1 MATKP
6 TYQELGKQVRDSGVA
21 ESIRTWEEDELKE
34 IFSMSLD
41 MICIADLNSTN
52 FIKVNPAFTDS
63 LGYTENELL
72 GKPFMDLVHPE
83 DLDSTLALI
92 GQKLNLG
99 INVLNFENR
108 YRRKNGVYIW
118 LSWSAHPNLEKGV
131 AYAIARDINARK
143 AVEAGLEKT
152 RKDLA
157 LIKKSADEAHEFA
170 DSVINTVREP
180 LISLDQDLRV
190 VSVSRSF
197 YEFFKVKPEET
208 VGELIFN
215 LGNKQWDIP
224 QLRVLLENIL
234 PEKSAFDNYE
244 VEHDFATIG
253 RRTMLLNARQIEQG
267 MGKEHVI
274 LLAIEDITE
283 RKWLEDE
290 LLKAQKLDSL
300 GVFAGG
306 IAHDFNNILTTIL
319 GNVSMAKL
327 GLLPE
332 DVMFGLLKEAELA
345 SVRAQTLTK
354 QLLTF
359 AKGGAPVKEIA
370 SISEILELSP
380 SFVLRGSKSK
390 CDISVETDLW
400 SAEVDVG
407 QISQVINNLVIN
419 ANQAMPEGG
428 IIRVTAE
435 NLKFDQQLAL
445 PLGPGR
451 YIKIAVHDQ
460 GGGIEKEHLA
470 NIFDPYFTTKK
481 EGSGL
486 GLASTYS
493 IIMKHAGHITV
504 ESLVGAGSTF
514 CVYLPAS
521 VKKHIDRL
529 ATSLIKGQGKILVM
543 DDEVSLRK
551 MMGVMLGILGYSVEF
566 AKDGNEAM
574 QMVRQAKE
582 SGAPFDAAILDL
594 TIPGGLGGKD
604 AIKPLLEID
613 PSLKAIVFSGYSDD
627 PVLANFAQYGFK
639 GMLVKPF
646 KSQALG
652 KVLHDVLQENL
663 GSE

>member
-118 LSWSAHPNLEKGV
+118 LNWSAQPNLEKGV

-451 YIKIAVHDQ
+451 HIKIAVHDQ